1 MRRLFP
7 YLFVSVLAFLLGLAV
22 FYGFSRPAT
31 TNVEEQVSVLYNQIE
46 KVQKLVTVEG
56 SVSEY
61 YNRSEDRTV
70 TLYLPLPARF
80 SFNKQAFVEVSGKV
94 LVGYDLSEINVDI
107 DGASKTVR
115 LSNLPEP
122 EILAIDHD
130 VTFKNLDE
138 SWFNEFTAE
147 DFSKLNRDAKQ
158 KLRDSVPGSDLMR
171 QAREQGN
178 SVVETIR
185 FLAEA
190 MGFKVILEEGPVLE

>member
-1 MRRLFP
+1 MRRFFP

-31 TNVEEQVSVLYNQIE
+31 TTVEEQVSVLYNQIE

-107 DGASKTVR
+107 DGVSKTVR

>member
-31 TNVEEQVSVLYNQIE
+31 TKVEEQVSVLYNQIE

-94 LVGYDLSEINVDI
+94 LVGYDLSEISVDI